1 MSTHGPEL
9 FAASA
14 ESGAPLF
21 FEAAV
26 AGVIPAI
33 RVIEESLAGAHVE
46 RVHGIVNGTT
56 NYILTEMA
64 RNGLSYDDALKQ
76 AQDLGYAEADPT
88 ADVGGG
94 DAAAKMAILAR
105 LAFGLDVSFDQVTFE
120 GIENITSDGHRI
132 RQASSTWCSSSS
144 APPSAS
150 TAGSA
155 CGSSRR
161 SSIPSHPLASVHGS
175 FNAVTVESPAI
186 TEITMSGP
194 GAGGVQTASAVLG
207 DLVSILSGV
216 PRTRGDAAPA
226 TIVDDVESAFY
237 LHLEVEDRPGVL
249 AEVAAALGN
258 HDVSVRNF
266 NQQGT
271 PDAARLV
278 MVMHPTLESKFFAA
292 VDEIAALPFVG
303 AAPRAIRVIE
313 EEFRRLMAGLI
324 ERYIDRMPAEVTE
337 QIVSIEEGST
347 PLVHAPALSERVDA
361 DVFLKLEGANP
372 TGSFKDRGMTC
383 AVSAAAR
390 EGAEAVIC
398 ASTGNTAASAAAY
411 AARAGMTCA
420 VLVPEG
426 KIAAGKLAQA
436 LIYGARV
443 ISLNGNFDVAL
454 QLVRDL
460 ADNHPI
466 SLVNSVNDFRLEGQ
480 KTSSFEIVDEIG
492 PIDLLT
498 IPVGNAGNITAYWK
512 GFKEYD
518 EAPELQ
524 RLPGSRRR
532 AARRGPPGR
541 EPRDRRHRDPH
552 RQPGALGRGDGR
564 DHRVARRSPRRD
576 RRRDPRRVPL
586 APGQRR
592 RLLRAGLAASV
603 AGLIKYG
610 VSDAARAGAEG
621 GRPKV
626 VCVLTGNGLKDP
638 DTAFD
643 NVGSVIPCE
652 PEMGQLEK
660 AVLG

>member
-1 MSTHGPEL
+1 MGDGEAIKVGLLGRGTVGGAFVELVDQRADAIAALTGKRPEVGGVLTTSSGDFDQILEQSDVIVELIGGLDPARDYVLRALQAGKPVISANKALVSSHGPEL

-64 RNGLSYDDALKQ
+64 RSGLSYDDALKQ

-120 GIENITSDGHRI
+120 GIENITSEDIAYAKEFDLVLKLVGTAERI
-132 RQASSTWCSSSS
+132 NGGISVRVFPAFLY
-144 APPSAS
+144 
-150 TAGSA
+150 
-155 CGSSRR
+155 
-161 SSIPSHPLASVHGS
+161 PSHPLASVHGS

-216 PRTRGDAAPA
+216 PRTRGQAAPA

-258 HDVSVRNF
+258 HGVSVRNF

-313 EEFRRLMAGLI
+313 EEF
-324 ERYIDRMPAEVTE
+324 
-337 QIVSIEEGST
+337 
-347 PLVHAPALSERVDA
+347 
-361 DVFLKLEGANP
+361 
-372 TGSFKDRGMTC
+372 
-383 AVSAAAR
+383 
-390 EGAEAVIC
+390 
-398 ASTGNTAASAAAY
+398 
-411 AARAGMTCA
+411 
-420 VLVPEG
+420 
-426 KIAAGKLAQA
+426 
-436 LIYGARV
+436 
-443 ISLNGNFDVAL
+443 
-454 QLVRDL
+454 
-460 ADNHPI
+460 
-466 SLVNSVNDFRLEGQ
+466 
-480 KTSSFEIVDEIG
+480 
-492 PIDLLT
+492 
-498 IPVGNAGNITAYWK
+498 
-512 GFKEYD
+512 
-518 EAPELQ
+518 
-524 RLPGSRRR
+524 
-532 AARRGPPGR
+532 
-541 EPRDRRHRDPH
+541 
-552 RQPGALGRGDGR
+552 GD
-564 DHRVARRSPRRD
+564 
-576 RRRDPRRVPL
+576 
-586 APGQRR
+586 
-592 RLLRAGLAASV
+592 
-603 AGLIKYG
+603 
-610 VSDAARAGAEG
+610 
-621 GRPKV
+621 
-626 VCVLTGNGLKDP
+626 
-638 DTAFD
+638 
-643 NVGSVIPCE
+643 
-652 PEMGQLEK
+652 
-660 AVLG
+660 